1 MSKNVREVKGEE
13 LLALV
18 KEGKTVVCDFWATWC
33 GPCRMLAPVLD
44 KVAEEFA
51 GRAEFVK
58 VDVDESGEVAQKMGI
73 MSIPDVYIFEDG
85 KVKTHQLGYVPES
98 AMRAF
103 LSKNLK

>member
-1 MSKNVREVKGEE
+1 MVKTFDGAAFRAAMEE
-13 LLALV
+13 KKTLV
-18 KEGKTVVCDFWATWC
+18 VDFWATWC

-85 KVKTHQLGYVPES
+85 KMKTHQLGYVPES
-98 AMRAF
+98 AMREF
-103 LSKNLK
+103 LSANIK

>member
-58 VDVDESGEVAQKMGI
+58 VDVDESGDVAQKMGI
-73 MSIPDVYIFEDG
+73 MSIPDVFICDTD
-85 KVKTHQLGYVPES
+85 KMKKLPPGYGPES

-103 LSKNLK
+103 LSENLK